1 MQEILTNKQHFFK
14 ESDISELKAV
24 IAQAKTDDIKL
35 VQLIGKTVERFLQMR
50 LKDKITYD
58 EFKGSIESV
67 LYYNNIKTYTL
78 PETNKERVNTVI
90 DKIHYLLFQNTNNVF
105 ETKKLI

>member
-1 MQEILTNKQHFFK
+1 MNNMEKIITSKSHFFK
-14 ESDISELKAV
+14 ESEISELKTI
-24 IAQAKTDDIKL
+24 IAQAKTDDVQL

-78 PETNKERVNTVI
+78 PETNKLRVNNI
-90 DKIHYLLFQNTNNVF
+90 IEKFHCLLFQNTNNV
-105 ETKKLI
+105 L